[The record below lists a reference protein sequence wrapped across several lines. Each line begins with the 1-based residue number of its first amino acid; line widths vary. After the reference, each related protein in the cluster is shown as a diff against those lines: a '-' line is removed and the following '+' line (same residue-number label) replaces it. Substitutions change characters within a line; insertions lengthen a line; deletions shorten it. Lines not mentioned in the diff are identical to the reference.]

1 MRLRSSACYVR
12 RCPGEAERDEL
23 AAENVPVG
31 GRVTSSGVVLLDA
44 EGRVYVRKVA
54 GGFGGYDWSFAKGRL
69 EPGVSSEE
77 NALREL
83 REEMGLEARIVGVL
97 GDYEGTTGVT
107 RFYVGEVTG
116 GDPGAHGEETEEV
129 RLVAREEARALLNV
143 ARDRRVLDDLYRW
156 QPPAY

>member
-1 MRLRSSACYVR
+1 MSQPT
-12 RCPGEAERDEL
+12 PG
-23 AAENVPVG
+23 VSGGVS
-31 GRVTSSGVVLLDA
+31 GRVTSSGVVLLDT

-54 GGFGGYDWSFAKGRL
+54 GRFGGHDWSFAKGRL

-116 GDPGAHGEETEEV
+116 GDPTAHGKETEV
-129 RLVAREEARALLNV
+129 VWLVTREEARELLNV
-143 ARDRRVLDDLYRW
+143 GRDRRVLDDLYRGR
-156 QPPAY
+156 PPAA

>member
-1 MRLRSSACYVR
+1 VS
-12 RCPGEAERDEL
+12 
-23 AAENVPVG
+23 
-31 GRVTSSGVVLLDA
+31 SSGVVLLDH
-44 EGRVYVRKVA
+44 EGRVYVRRVA

-69 EPGVSSEE
+69 EPGLSSEE

-116 GDPGAHGEETEEV
+116 GDPNAHGEETEEV
-129 RLVAREEARALLNV
+129 RLVSREEARALLNV
-143 ARDRRVLDDLYRW
+143 RRDRRVLDDLYRRR
-156 QPPAY
+156 PPAP